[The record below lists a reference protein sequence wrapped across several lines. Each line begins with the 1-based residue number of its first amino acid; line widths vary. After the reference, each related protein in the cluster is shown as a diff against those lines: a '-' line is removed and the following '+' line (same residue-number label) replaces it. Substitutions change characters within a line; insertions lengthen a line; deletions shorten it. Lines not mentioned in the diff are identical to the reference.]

1 MASNTLTIPR
11 MLAHSA
17 QCQGERIA
25 IEENGVAI
33 TYAQLHRNALRVAAG
48 LIALGVEPGD
58 RVAIWAPNGSQWI
71 VAALGIHCAGAALVP
86 VNTRMKG
93 SEAGYVLASS
103 GARVLFSAGQFLGSH
118 YPELLAEH
126 RPSSLTQIVVLND
139 ARPAEL
145 SWEKFLD
152 KAQEIDEA
160 VAFQRAA
167 AVTPDMLSDVM
178 FTSGTTGNPKGVMT
192 AHGQNLK
199 AIDGWAQ
206 AMGLCAEDRYLIVN
220 PFFHA
225 MGYKAGWLAALMHGA
240 TILPQQVFD
249 TSAVLKAIE
258 RDRISVLPGPPT
270 VFHSL
275 LADPALATTDL
286 SSLRATITGSTTIPP
301 SLIERMRSE
310 LGFKVVLTGYGL
322 TESCGFATLT
332 SRDDSPQVVAHSCG
346 RAMPGVELRIVDEH
360 DREVVPGTA
369 GEVLIRGYNVMQGY
383 FSDDAATREV
393 VDTEGWL
400 HTGDIGLLDEAGCLR
415 ITDRLKD
422 MYIVGGFNCYPA
434 EIERLIAAH
443 SAVAQVAIVGVLDD
457 RMGEVGRAFVVL
469 RPGASMNG
477 EEFIAWCRTNMS
489 NYKVPRY
496 VDFVDSLPT
505 NPSGKVLKRE
515 LRSVALAQVS

>member
-17 QCQGERIA
+17 QRHGERIA

-33 TYAQLHRNALRVAAG
+33 TYAQLHRNALKVAAG

-126 RPSSLTQIVVLND
+126 RPSSLAQIVVLND
-139 ARPAEL
+139 ARPVEL
-145 SWEKFLD
+145 SWENFLD
-152 KAQEIDEA
+152 KAQEIDDA

-249 TSAVLKAIE
+249 TTAVLKAIE

-301 SLIERMRSE
+301 SLIERMRNE

-360 DREVVPGTA
+360 DREVEPGTA

-469 RPGASMNG
+469 RPGALMNG